1 MLCFWQVLLGY
12 PPEAQRHIS
21 LSSAENSER
30 KIWETLFKA
39 NDTGK
44 EPQTSET
51 REEKREKTIQQ
62 QVEN

>member
-1 MLCFWQVLLGY
+1 LASPSGLSPRSSGT
-12 PPEAQRHIS
+12 HIS
-21 LSSAENSER
+21 LFYEENTER

-44 EPQTSET
+44 EPQTSEI
-51 REEKREKTIQQ
+51 REEEREKTIQQ